1 MTQQKPNPMLESLQN
16 TAARFWNMLAGLIQR
31 IAAPNTLPDAAP
43 PVAPDFTVDVV
54 RPDDMLLATFGF
66 ANLRLIKG
74 NLKSLPRLAQFQDG
88 DCFIS
93 LTLPPQALGEEI
105 NPKGTANARLTE
117 SSVLVFRVAPG
128 LLPLPFTLDDLLR
141 ACEQS
146 EPVSQAGMAA
156 PIGRTTLQ
164 ERLPLEMAQGTFS
177 AIEAPYRIVLS
188 PGTGGRWGHAPLQA
202 SPNGR
207 TALWHTRFS
216 TPDGTARAVW
226 SPDLARPDA
235 PTLFN
240 TAHTPKTRAELVRLS
255 SDQRVWPPNVQNP
268 PLNVEEL
275 ILSAAGATLRANFTL
290 PEGRPRPGF
299 SLTRWDHSLTLG
311 RDDGVISAT
320 PGYLMPF
327 GHPALLVQAPA
338 RALRGH
344 RAALVTQF
352 FIAPRAAT
360 VRYHRRDIPFS
371 EVTLLTRRSAEI
383 VPGEGAAYWAANS
396 AGQPVQFRYSALDHA
411 GSRVEFSAPAIFFS
425 ERLTDP
431 TAGPLNDL
439 KALIER
445 YNDNSTEGLARR
457 TIDLN
462 GQTIAFARPNQ
473 PGDTA
478 LSALKLTLGAAFAFE
493 PPYFGP
499 TMTTAQVVLPS
510 VATLY
515 GATLPPL
522 RIVWEE
528 SYTSQPDPAIFGNAG
543 EVYARVEQPMP
554 LTFRDGFAPVLPV
567 EGLSRRFG
575 PIGNLEHMRDG
586 LFSPA
591 RIYSGVRFF
600 GLNLK
605 DIVGSATV
613 EQCPPDGDECGPIPT
628 ARLTPDT
635 ETTYRWRAG
644 KMNLRETGTF
654 MPDEDGEFSYES
666 RTSYGSAVGRTYR
679 AALTNF
685 TFTPGENQGLAA
697 LMIRSLALTHDGAEV
712 SIIRVALKGGLTI
725 ASGLVN
731 TLPLE
736 SLSRLAWLRAV
747 PDGLH
752 GAVSALTPTLSIG
765 GMGATHLQSAVALFL
780 PTNDGPFNLI
790 FSVGKADDP
799 SLLTNGTAAGS
810 LNLQLGIGA
819 DGVGA
824 ASLRVGVAGPMVL
837 TFGGI
842 AGAAASVRGGF
853 TVSKPVQGEVSVNG
867 TLHISGM
874 IEAAGLISAS
884 LTFSLPVAATSNGFA
899 GRGVVALHPDL
910 SVFEAPVNVT
920 VHRALIGNPPAA
932 AESISEPEYESYWAA
947 FAQ

>member
-1 MTQQKPNPMLESLQN
+1 MTQQKPNPLLETVQN
-16 TAARFWNMLAGLIQR
+16 AATRLWNTLAGLIQR

-54 RPDDMLLATFGF
+54 RPDDMLLVTFGF
-66 ANLRLIKG
+66 ANMRLIKG
-74 NLKSLPRLAQFQDG
+74 NLKSLPRLVQYQDG

-117 SSVLVFRVAPG
+117 SSVLVFRVAPS
-128 LLPLPFTLDDLLR
+128 LFPLPFTLDDLLA

-146 EPVSQAGMAA
+146 EPVAQAGMAA

-164 ERLPLEMAQGTFS
+164 ERLPLEMAQGTFT

-188 PGTGGRWGHAPLQA
+188 PSGGRWHHAPTRP

-207 TALWHTRFS
+207 VALWHTRLHN
-216 TPDGTARAVW
+216 PDGTARAVW

-240 TAHTPKTRAELVRLS
+240 TIHTPKTRAELVRLS

-290 PEGRPRPGF
+290 PEARPRPGF

-338 RALRGH
+338 RALRGE

-352 FIAPRAAT
+352 FVAPRAAT

-383 VPGEGAAYWAANS
+383 VPGEGAAYWAAH
-396 AGQPVQFRYSALDHA
+396 ADGQPVQFRYSALDHA
-411 GSRVEFSAPAIFFS
+411 GNRVEFSAPAIFFS

-431 TAGPLNDL
+431 TAGPLNEL

-445 YNDNSTEGLARR
+445 YNDDSAEGLTRR
-457 TIDLN
+457 TLDLN
-462 GQTIAFARPNQ
+462 GQQLAFARPNH
-473 PGDTA
+473 PGDTT
-478 LSALKLTLGAAFAFE
+478 LSTLKLTLSAAFLFE

-499 TMTTAQVVLPS
+499 TMTAAQVVLPA
-510 VATLY
+510 VAGLY

-528 SYTSQPDPAIFGNAG
+528 SYATQPDPAIFGNAG
-543 EVYARVEQPMP
+543 EVYARLEQPLP
-554 LTFRDGFAPVLPV
+554 LTFRDGFAPSFLV

-600 GLNLK
+600 GLNLRE
-605 DIVGSATV
+605 IVGSATV
-613 EQCPPDGDECGPIPT
+613 EQCPPDRVECGPIPT
-628 ARLTPDT
+628 ARQTPGV

-654 MPDEDGEFSYES
+654 MPDEDGEFTYES
-666 RTSYGSAVGRTYR
+666 RTRYGQAAGRIFS

-685 TFTPGENQGLAA
+685 TLTPGENQGLAA
-697 LMIRSLALTHDGAEV
+697 LMIRRLALTHEGAEL
-712 SIIRVALKGGLTI
+712 SIIRLVLKGNI
-725 ASGLVN
+725 AIAAALVN

-736 SLSRLAWLRAV
+736 SLSRLAGLSRG
-747 PDGLH
+747 PDGLR
-752 GAVSALTPTLSIG
+752 GAVTALTPMLGIG
-765 GMGATHLQSAVALFL
+765 GMSAPYTLGGVTLAL
-780 PTNDGPFNLI
+780 PTSDGPFTLH
-790 FSVGKADDP
+790 FDVGHADDP
-799 SLLTNGTAAGS
+799 ALLTNGTAAGS
-810 LNLQLGIGA
+810 LSLQLSVGA

-824 ASLRVGVAGPMVL
+824 AALVVGVAGPMSL
-837 TFGGI
+837 TFGGVV
-842 AGAAASVRGGF
+842 GGAASVRGSF
-853 TVSKPVQGEVSVNG
+853 SVTKPAQGEVSVNG
-867 TLHISGM
+867 ALHVSGL
-874 IEAAGLISAS
+874 IEAGGLISAS
-884 LTFSLPVAATSNGFA
+884 VTFNLPIVATNNGFV
-899 GRGVVALHPDL
+899 GRGLVTLHPDL
-910 SVFEAPVNVT
+910 GIFEAPVTLT
-920 VHRALIGNPPAA
+920 VHRALTGNPPTA
-932 AESISEPEYESYWAA
+932 AESISELEYESYWAA